1 MLELWQRGKRRL
13 ARAKLFYGHGT
24 DNPGDD
30 AAALLAHALGKDL
43 LTDALLA
50 RRPGAARVAAYEA
63 LLDRRIRERVPTV
76 YLTGRCWFAGL
87 PFEVDP
93 RVLVPRS
100 PIAELVEQRF
110 EPWVDPARVRRVLDV
125 GTGSGC
131 IAIAAAVAFPRARV
145 DAVDISADALQ
156 VARRNRALHGVQRRV
171 RLLQSDYFGALEEGS
186 YDIIVSNPPYVGT
199 AEYAALPAEYGHE
212 PEGALRSGRDGM
224 DAVEV
229 LLRESRRFLG
239 PDGILVVEVGN
250 TETQVR
256 RRHRDLPFVWLS
268 FARGGGG
275 VFLLRAADL
284 PHKA

>member
-1 MLELWQRGKRRL
+1 MLELWQRGTRRL

-24 DNPGDD
+24 DNARDD
-30 AAALLAHALGKDL
+30 AAALLAHALGKEL
-43 LTDALLA
+43 LTEAMLP
-50 RRPGAARVAAYEA
+50 RRPGARRVAAFRA
-63 LLDRRIRERVPTV
+63 LLDRRIHERVPTV

-87 PFEVDP
+87 PFEVDA

-100 PIAELVEQRF
+100 PIAELIEQRF
-110 EPWVDPARVRRVLDV
+110 EPWIDPARVRRILDV

-145 DAVDISADALQ
+145 DAVDISADALE
-156 VARRNRALHGVQRRV
+156 VARRNRALNRVQRRV
-171 RLLQSDYFGALEEGS
+171 RLHVSDYFSALGEAS

-199 AEYAALPAEYGHE
+199 AEYEALPAEYGHE
-212 PEGALRSGRDGM
+212 PAGALRSGRDGM
-224 DAVEV
+224 DSVEV
-229 LLRESRRFLG
+229 LLRESRRFLA

-256 RRHRDLPFVWLS
+256 RRHRHLPFVWLS

-275 VFLLRAADL
+275 VFLLHAADL
-284 PHKA
+284 PR